1 MVLQRF
7 HAASTS
13 DREKKPL
20 VQSGFIHNKHLSLRS
35 NGPVREDM
43 TDLVSITF
51 GGKMTDLV
59 NANATKIKWPKTKY
73 NNLQPAWEYYFYDV
87 EVF

>member
-1 MVLQRF
+1 MVLQTF
-7 HAASTS
+7 NAASTS

-20 VQSGFIHNKHLSLRS
+20 VQSGFIHNEHLSLRS

-51 GGKMTDLV
+51 AGKMTDLV
-59 NANATKIKWPKTKY
+59 NENTTKIK
-73 NNLQPAWEYYFYDV
+73 
-87 EVF
+87 

>member
-1 MVLQRF
+1 MFLQRF
-7 HAASTS
+7 NAASTS

-20 VQSGFIHNKHLSLRS
+20 VQSGFTHNEHLSLRS

-51 GGKMTDLV
+51 AEKMANLV
-59 NANATKIKWPKTKY
+59 NVNTKKIK
-73 NNLQPAWEYYFYDV
+73 
-87 EVF
+87 

>member
-7 HAASTS
+7 NAVS
-13 DREKKPL
+13 DRKKKPL
-20 VQSGFIHNKHLSLRS
+20 VQSGFIHNEHLSLRS

-51 GGKMTDLV
+51 AAKMTDLV
-59 NANATKIKWPKTKY
+59 NVNTTKIK
-73 NNLQPAWEYYFYDV
+73 
-87 EVF
+87 

>member
-7 HAASTS
+7 NAASTS

-20 VQSGFIHNKHLSLRS
+20 VQSGFIHNEHLSQRS

-51 GGKMTDLV
+51 VGKMTDLV
-59 NANATKIKWPKTKY
+59 NVNTTKIK
-73 NNLQPAWEYYFYDV
+73 
-87 EVF
+87 

>member
-1 MVLQRF
+1 MFLQRF
-7 HAASTS
+7 NAASTS

-20 VQSGFIHNKHLSLRS
+20 LQSGFIHNEHLSLRS

-51 GGKMTDLV
+51 AGKMTELV
-59 NANATKIKWPKTKY
+59 NVNTKKIEWPKTKY
-73 NNLQPAWEYYFYDV
+73 NNLQPASEYYFYDV
-87 EVF
+87 EAI

>member
-7 HAASTS
+7 FAASTS

-20 VQSGFIHNKHLSLRS
+20 VQSGFIHNEHLSLRS

-43 TDLVSITF
+43 TDLVSITLAA
-51 GGKMTDLV
+51 KMTDLMNV
-59 NANATKIKWPKTKY
+59 NTTKIK
-73 NNLQPAWEYYFYDV
+73 
-87 EVF
+87 

>member
-7 HAASTS
+7 FAASTS

-20 VQSGFIHNKHLSLRS
+20 VQSGFIHNEHLSLRS

-43 TDLVSITF
+43 TDLVSITLAA
-51 GGKMTDLV
+51 KMTDLMNV
-59 NANATKIKWPKTKY
+59 NTTKIKWPKTKY
-73 NNLQPAWEYYFYDV
+73 NNLPPASEYYFYDV
-87 EVF
+87 EAF

>member
-7 HAASTS
+7 NAASTS

-20 VQSGFIHNKHLSLRS
+20 VQSSFIHNEHLSLRS

-51 GGKMTDLV
+51 AGKMTDLV
-59 NANATKIKWPKTKY
+59 NVNTTKIK
-73 NNLQPAWEYYFYDV
+73 
-87 EVF
+87 

>member
-7 HAASTS
+7 FAASTS

-20 VQSGFIHNKHLSLRS
+20 VQSGFIHNEHLSLRS

-43 TDLVSITF
+43 TDLVSITLVA
-51 GGKMTDLV
+51 KMTDLMNV
-59 NANATKIKWPKTKY
+59 NTTKIKWPKTKY
-73 NNLQPAWEYYFYDV
+73 NNLPPASEYYFYDV
-87 EVF
+87 EAF

>member
-1 MVLQRF
+1 MFLQRF
-7 HAASTS
+7 NAASTS

-35 NGPVREDM
+35 IGPVREDM

-51 GGKMTDLV
+51 AEKMANLV
-59 NANATKIKWPKTKY
+59 NVNTKKIKWPKIKY
-73 NNLQPAWEYYFYDV
+73 NNLKPASEYSFYDV
-87 EVF
+87 EAF